1 MSENRTQTAE
11 VASPANAINGVEARL
26 LQGVAQ
32 EQTVAPQLP
41 ATSVVWPRVARAL
54 SHRNF
59 RLFWT
64 GNLISNVGTWMQNVA
79 QGWLVLQL
87 AGSNSAF
94 WLGLV
99 GFASSLPM
107 LGFSLVGGVIA
118 DRVNRRYLLMV
129 TQSAMMIFAFVLAAL
144 THTQIVT
151 IGAVVLLAFATGLA
165 MSLTMPAYQAMQTEL
180 VPREDLTN
188 AIALNSTQFNLARI
202 IGPTLGGFG
211 ILWVGMVGNFVL
223 NGLSFLAVLIALA
236 AIHYP
241 PRRPGADGGGMWA
254 DLAAGFRYVHRER
267 VMFLL
272 VLLVALASIFGIP
285 YFIFIPL
292 FAKEI
297 LHLTERGFGLLMAC
311 SGVGALLGATT
322 MAYIGRT
329 RRRGR
334 LVVSFTVAFLGA
346 IVLFSLSRWAPLS
359 GLMLAI
365 IGFSMVMAIAN
376 VNALLQHLSSLEM
389 RGRVMSIYTC
399 AFLGLTPLGSLFAG
413 SVAKWIGAP
422 HAIAGMASVA
432 LIGTILMWIMRP
444 ELRRLD

>member
-1 MSENRTQTAE
+1 MSETRTQIAE
-11 VASPANAINGVEARL
+11 APVSNGINGDDARL
-26 LQGVAQ
+26 LEGVAQ

-41 ATSVVWPRVARAL
+41 ATSVVWPRVGRAL
-54 SHRNF
+54 AHRNF
-59 RLFWT
+59 RLFWI
-64 GNLISNVGTWMQNVA
+64 GNLLSNIGTWMQNVA

-87 AGSNSAF
+87 AGGNSAF
-94 WLGLV
+94 WLGVV

-118 DRVNRRYLLMV
+118 DRLNRRRLLMV
-129 TQSAMMIFAFVLAAL
+129 TQSAMMVFAFALAAL
-144 THTQIVT
+144 THTHVVT
-151 IGAVVLLAFATGLA
+151 IGAVVLLSFATGLA

-188 AIALNSTQFNLARI
+188 AIALNSAQFNLARI

-211 ILWVGMVGNFVL
+211 ILWFGMVGNFVL
-223 NGLSFLAVLIALA
+223 NGFSFVAVLIALA
-236 AIHYP
+236 AIQYP
-241 PRRPGADGGGMWA
+241 ACRAANDGGGMWRE
-254 DLAAGFRYVHRER
+254 LAAGFRYVYADRI
-267 VMFLL
+267 MFLL
-272 VLLVALASIFGIP
+272 VLLVALTSTFGVP

-292 FAKEI
+292 FAKDI
-297 LHLTERGFGLLMAC
+297 LHLGERGFGLLMAC

-322 MAYIGRT
+322 MAYMGRP

-334 LVVSFTVAFLGA
+334 LVVTFSVTFLGA
-346 IVLFSLSRWAPLS
+346 IVLFSLSRWEMFS

-365 IGFSMVMAIAN
+365 VGFSMVMAIAN

-413 SVAKWIGAP
+413 SIAKWIGAP
-422 HAIAGMASVA
+422 NAIAGMASVA
-432 LIGTILMWIMRP
+432 LIGTILLWITRP
-444 ELRRLD
+444 ELRSLD